1 MAVELPGVSA
11 FKELTLELSAD
22 RVYVSGGG
30 YLLDAPLPLAVDS
43 DQTVA
48 KFSKK
53 SQTLKIS
60 APEA

>member
-1 MAVELPGVSA
+1 VADVRRDWSRCSQGSRIY
-11 FKELTLELSAD
+11 LE
-22 RVYVSGGG
+22 GGG
-30 YLLDAPLPLAVDS
+30 YLLDAPLPIVVDS
-43 DQTVA
+43 DQTAA